1 VVSSFHDHF
10 WPLERDPY
18 TQNLLRLHM
27 FMGVRGVRGVR
38 EGISL
43 TRLIRW
49 SPHLSSSSA
58 LIASGAHLSVIQELL
73 GHSSYSIT
81 ADIYSHVAVEQQR
94 EAAERLGEA
103 FPRQAVLLR
112 PLVQQRPWASL
123 PI

>member
-1 VVSSFHDHF
+1 MIIF

-27 FMGVRGVRGVR
+27 FMGVRGVR

-43 TRLIRW
+43 TPTCNSLVPTSIEFLRM
-49 SPHLSSSSA
+49 
-58 LIASGAHLSVIQELL
+58 IASGAHLSVIQELL

-112 PLVQQRPWASL
+112 PLVQQRSL
-123 PI
+123 GELTHLSKCSH

>member
-43 TRLIRW
+43 TPTSNSLVPTSIEFLDCVRR
-49 SPHLSSSSA
+49 SPQRQ
-58 LIASGAHLSVIQELL
+58 QELL

-103 FPRQAVLLR
+103 FPR
-112 PLVQQRPWASL
+112 
-123 PI
+123 